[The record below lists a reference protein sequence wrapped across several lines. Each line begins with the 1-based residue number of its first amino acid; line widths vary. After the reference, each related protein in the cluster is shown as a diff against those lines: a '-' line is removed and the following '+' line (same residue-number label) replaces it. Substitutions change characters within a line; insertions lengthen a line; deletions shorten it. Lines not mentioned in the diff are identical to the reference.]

1 MKVRELHPSEWGRL
15 SETELGPLI
24 DAMPLEH
31 TMVLVVEDDAGEIVG
46 CWGCYSILHVEG
58 LWIRDDHRLKGS
70 VGRRLWT
77 AMRAFL
83 TAKGA
88 GGAVT
93 ASMND
98 DVTYM
103 LERAGARKLPGEH
116 FYLPVRASHLTH

>member
-1 MKVRELHPSEWGRL
+1 MTVRELPPREWARL

-24 DAMPLEH
+24 EAMPPAH
-31 TMVLVVEDDAGEIVG
+31 TMVLVVEDDEGQIVG

-58 LWIRDDHRLKGS
+58 LWIREDHRRKGS

-83 TAKGA
+83 VAKGA

-93 ASMND
+93 ASMD
-98 DVTYM
+98 HDVTAM
-103 LERAGARKLPGEH
+103 LERVGARKLPGEH
-116 FYLPVRASHLTH
+116 FYVPVRPSHLTH